1 MKTDYFKQYRLLIET
16 AIIVV
21 LVICV
26 KLFVEQFSLEVIN
39 MSPLF
44 TSVIAGGIF
53 IISIILSGIISDYKE
68 SEKLPAEIASAV
80 ENIYEDGL
88 YIKEEHKKFDL
99 KYLQNT
105 LQHILQQFRKDL
117 SRKESR
123 TALTCV
129 ADLSTSFLEM
139 EKLGAPANYIVRLK
153 QEQSLIRKS
162 LLRIYHIQRIKFLPS
177 AYILA
182 ETIVFLIIGLLI
194 FTKIEPFF
202 DGMIMVAFIS
212 YLFIFLIKLLRTVDQ
227 PFRVDE
233 YTMDDVSLFILRET
247 NERVSKR

>member
-1 MKTDYFKQYRLLIET
+1 MFVKKYKLLLETAVFVFLIIGAKLLIE
-16 AIIVV
+16 
-21 LVICV
+21 
-26 KLFVEQFSLEVIN
+26 QFNLEFIQL
-39 MSPLF
+39 SPLF

-53 IISIILSGIISDYKE
+53 IVSIILSGVVSDYKE
-68 SEKLPAEIASAV
+68 SERLPAEIASSI

-88 YIKEEHKKFDL
+88 YVRKLKNKFNLDTLRKTLHQLTQDIK
-99 KYLQNT
+99 
-105 LQHILQQFRKDL
+105 KDL
-117 SRKESR
+117 AQPDSRL
-123 TALTCV
+123 ALKMV
-129 ADLSTSFLEM
+129 SELSNSFLAM
-139 EKLGAPANYIVRLK
+139 EKLGIPANYIVRLK

-194 FTKIEPFF
+194 FTRIEPFF

-233 YTMDDVSLFILRET
+233 YTMDDVSLFLLRET
-247 NERVSKR
+247 HERMSKS